1 MISIT
6 DYINMKANKF
16 EEKVANGYSLCS
28 CDSLRFNE
36 GNLPDYRYYIVQDL
50 YAMRYGLAYAH
61 EYKVMYAKML
71 ESLKPSSKLD
81 VTSLGCGN
89 MINYWSLKKVLPKLC
104 KVNYHGV
111 DVVDWEDKFAACNRD
126 RINFAQESIADYLA
140 DCDEL
145 TSDVY
150 VFPKSISEI
159 DNDEVDGICRAIYE
173 KGFAKDEV
181 HLLFSMRDNKYNQ
194 DLDMAKT
201 KKICAAVK
209 EVGML
214 LESSTLYKGVEKM
227 VYNCG
232 KDFAIDELQ
241 DTYNL
246 LNNLPYMCDNYIIGR
261 CSCDLCEKNRNQPM
275 LKTHYIRFQI
285 VKFRKVA

>member
-1 MISIT
+1 M
-6 DYINMKANKF
+6 
-16 EEKVANGYSLCS
+16 
-28 CDSLRFNE
+28 
-36 GNLPDYRYYIVQDL
+36 
-50 YAMRYGLAYAH
+50 
-61 EYKVMYAKML
+61 
-71 ESLKPSSKLD
+71 
-81 VTSLGCGN
+81 
-89 MINYWSLKKVLPKLC
+89 C

-111 DVVDWEDKFAACNRD
+111 DVVDWEDKIAACNRD

-159 DNDEVDGICRAIYE
+159 DNDEVEGICRAIYE

-241 DTYNL
+241 DT
-246 LNNLPYMCDNYIIGR
+246 
-261 CSCDLCEKNRNQPM
+261 
-275 LKTHYIRFQI
+275 
-285 VKFRKVA
+285 

>member
-1 MISIT
+1 M
-6 DYINMKANKF
+6 
-16 EEKVANGYSLCS
+16 
-28 CDSLRFNE
+28 
-36 GNLPDYRYYIVQDL
+36 
-50 YAMRYGLAYAH
+50 
-61 EYKVMYAKML
+61 
-71 ESLKPSSKLD
+71 
-81 VTSLGCGN
+81 
-89 MINYWSLKKVLPKLC
+89 C

-111 DVVDWEDKFAACNRD
+111 DVVDWEDKIAACNRD

-159 DNDEVDGICRAIYE
+159 DNDEVEGICRAIYE

-227 VYNCG
+227 VYNCA

-275 LKTHYIRFQI
+275 LKTKYIRYQI
-285 VKFRKVA
+285 FTFRKVA